1 MVYRVVFTD
10 NVPESLD
17 VERDVLDGIGAVV
30 VDGESARA
38 PIEEVVAD
46 ADAVI
51 TSHQLVDGDFL
62 DRMPNCRVVSR
73 TGIGVDYVDLDAAT
87 ERGVVVTNVPDYCI
101 PEVTDHALALML
113 AVQRRIVAYDAEVRR
128 GIWERASKPITRIDG
143 QVLGLVA
150 FGNTAREFG
159 RKAQAL
165 GMEVLTYAPSMD
177 PAVVSGYGATRVGL
191 DELLERSDVVS
202 IHTPLTTETAGMLGR
217 AELSAMKESAVL
229 INTARGGVVDQA
241 ALVEALAAGEIAGAG
256 LDVLEEEPPASDD
269 PILAHPSVVLT
280 PHVGYFSEESRRE
293 LRRRAVENVRTVLE
307 GGVVETVVN
316 EAVLRTENA

>member
-1 MVYRVVFTD
+1 VVYRVVFTD

-293 LRRRAVENVRTVLE
+293 LRRRAAENVRTVLE

>member
-1 MVYRVVFTD
+1 VVYRVVFTD

>member
-293 LRRRAVENVRTVLE
+293 LRRRAAENVRTVLE